1 MGLNPPNPGKAYN
14 TVVYI
19 VVEALGFH
27 IVFVESYNH
36 LSPNVEIYMCQI
48 RMICFCLMTVP
59 TELVRFLLKYSS
71 FPQKKKWVMQ
81 VK

>member
-1 MGLNPPNPGKAYN
+1 MYSRVFSTGKFKTVTGMIMGLNPPNPGRASN

-19 VVEALGFH
+19 VMEALGFH

-48 RMICFCLMTVP
+48 RMTLY
-59 TELVRFLLKYSS
+59 LVS
-71 FPQKKKWVMQ
+71 V
-81 VK
+81 